1 MKTLAAAFC
10 ALTIAMLSA
19 SALSQ
24 QGATEG
30 PEFRVEIH
38 PGERGPSY
46 TITNLSGKSA
56 SALVLEVSSSAQPA
70 RKVNK
75 VWDSILESHR
85 PLEPGAG
92 LSRPVYELAF
102 SPVPDR
108 IRVIAAVWTDGE
120 TFGERAVVN
129 SILNKRVLRAGE
141 YEDAAGILQQGVDQ
155 NWTRD
160 QYEQAFR
167 DKPDNGAVYTV
178 RTALSA
184 TQQTARTP
192 EEFTQVMRTMLTTF
206 RKLSNQLRQVKPL

>member
-1 MKTLAAAFC
+1 M
-10 ALTIAMLSA
+10 
-19 SALSQ
+19 
-24 QGATEG
+24 
-30 PEFRVEIH
+30 
-38 PGERGPSY
+38 
-46 TITNLSGKSA
+46 
-56 SALVLEVSSSAQPA
+56 SSSAQPA

-75 VWDSILESHR
+75 IWDSILEGHR

-108 IRVIAAVWTDGE
+108 IRVIAAVWTDGK
-120 TFGERAVVN
+120 TLGAPAAVN
-129 SILNKRVLRAGE
+129 SILNKRVLRAAE
-141 YEDAAGILQQGVDQ
+141 YEDAAGVLQQGLNQ

-184 TQQTARTP
+184 SLQTARTP
-192 EEFTQVMRTMLTTF
+192 EEFSQIMRSVLTNF
-206 RKLSNQLRQVKPL
+206 QKLSSQLRQVKPL